1 MLQMSNKETHSY
13 LEAWIK
19 WDKYQNLM
27 DKMFKL
33 FQFCLNAGPG
43 FTVSIMQGHVTLYK
57 HAGYTMEN
65 YAALDLLKQLPMIE
79 SIGGMAKIFFQTDSS
94 GTLSGF
100 VLRYFAKSKHI
111 GN

>member
-1 MLQMSNKETHSY
+1 
-13 LEAWIK
+13 
-19 WDKYQNLM
+19 M
-27 DKMFKL
+27 DKPFKR
-33 FQFCLNAGPG
+33 FQFRLNAGPG

-65 YAALDLLKQLPMIE
+65 SAALDLLKQLPMIE
-79 SIGGMAKIFFQTDSS
+79 SAGGMAKIFFQTDSS

-111 GN
+111 GNYFPPPFDRQNINVVLFKHS